1 MNPENYK
8 HTMQTYSNDQLL
20 EMFNSE
26 NLYQEEALLAAVW
39 EAERRNLA
47 FEHLSEMKQK
57 YEGIYQHLIDKE
69 REELSTTA
77 GAVAGELPELFTP
90 MSIFWL
96 TILFNTLFG
105 GLMLAYNMNKVN
117 KPALSTVYLFTVLY
131 TIGGV
136 VLVYLIPA
144 NGLFPLLYNLVGAL
158 ILREV
163 LWKKFIPIQKKFKAK
178 SSQIPFI
185 IGLSYSLLLILLLY
199 FFGAALFPA
208 Q

>member
-8 HTMQTYSNDQLL
+8 HTMLTYSNDQLL

-26 NLYQEEALLAAVW
+26 SLYQEEALLAAVW
-39 EAERRNLA
+39 EAERRKLT
-47 FEHLSEMKQK
+47 FERLPEIKQK
-57 YEGIYQHLIDKE
+57 YEGLYQHLIDKE
-69 REELSTTA
+69 RDELSSSAEAVT
-77 GAVAGELPELFTP
+77 GALPELFTP
-90 MSIFWL
+90 LSIFWL

-117 KPALSTVYLFTVLY
+117 KQALSTVYFFTVLY

-136 VLVYLIPA
+136 VLVYLIPT
-144 NGLFPLLYNLVGAL
+144 NGIFPLLYNLTGAL

-163 LWKKFIPIQKKFKAK
+163 LWKKFIPVQTKFKAK
-178 SSQIPFI
+178 SAQTPFL
-185 IGLSYSLLLILLLY
+185 IGLSYSLLLIVLLY
-199 FFGAALFPA
+199 FFGGMIFPA

>member
-1 MNPENYK
+1 
-8 HTMQTYSNDQLL
+8 MQTYSNDQLL

-26 NLYQEEALLAAVW
+26 SLYQEEALLAAVW

-57 YEGIYQHLIDKE
+57 YEGIYQNLIDKE
-69 REELSTTA
+69 REELSTSA
-77 GAVAGELPELFTP
+77 GAVTGALPELFTP

-96 TILFNTLFG
+96 TVLFNTLFG

-117 KPALSTVYLFTVLY
+117 KQALSTVYLFTVLY

-136 VLVYLIPA
+136 VLVYLVPTG
-144 NGLFPLLYNLVGAL
+144 GLFPLLYNLTGAL

-163 LWKKFIPIQKKFKAK
+163 LWKKFIPIQTKFKAK
-178 SSQIPFI
+178 SPQTPFL

-199 FFGAALFPA
+199 FFGGVLFPA

>member
-1 MNPENYK
+1 
-8 HTMQTYSNDQLL
+8 MQTYSNDQLL

-26 NLYQEEALLAAVW
+26 SLYQEDALLAAVW

-57 YEGIYQHLIDKE
+57 YEGIYQNLIDKE
-69 REELSTTA
+69 REELSTSA
-77 GAVAGELPELFTP
+77 GAVTGALPELFTP

-96 TILFNTLFG
+96 TVLFNTLFG

-117 KPALSTVYLFTVLY
+117 KQALSTVYLFTVLY

-136 VLVYLIPA
+136 VLVYLVPTG
-144 NGLFPLLYNLVGAL
+144 GLFPLLYNLTGAL

-163 LWKKFIPIQKKFKAK
+163 LWKKFIPIQTKFKAK
-178 SSQIPFI
+178 SPQTPFL

-199 FFGAALFPA
+199 FFGGVLFPA